1 MSDPLDRLVRKE
13 EDLLDR
19 DLLARAL
26 DGLAYVDKD
35 RARVLLTADG
45 AASSAREK
53 MIIYLLGRKA
63 LRAVGSEIK
72 EEVEP
77 KEIEKEWRIP
87 GGTVRPNL
95 RELAKEGVVAKREGG
110 YYVPVFNLEDAAKVL
125 GRE

>member
-1 MSDPLDRLVRKE
+1 MSDPLERLVRSE

-26 DGLAYVDKD
+26 DGLAYLDKD
-35 RARVLLTADG
+35 RDRILLTPDG
-45 AASSAREK
+45 AARTAREK

-77 KEIEKEWRIP
+77 KEIEKEWQIP
-87 GGTVRPNL
+87 GGTVRPKL
-95 RELAKEGVVAKREGG
+95 TKLAKEGVVAKREGG
-110 YYVPVFNLEDAAKVL
+110 YYVPAFNLEDAAKVL